1 MTNTSVSVRL
11 TPKIRLARAIKKA
24 DVENPANVSKLSIS
38 GRITNVDLE
47 YIRKNM
53 SKTLQELDMS
63 NANFGRNEIP
73 FQAFSYC
80 KGLTSVVF
88 PDSIVKIGELAFA
101 RCIGL
106 TSIKIPDLVTDIDPQ
121 VFIDCEGLTSV
132 EISKSAVKIGAY
144 AFSGCTGLTS
154 VIIPDS
160 VTNIKYCAF
169 CYCKGLTINIP
180 ASTIEIGSD
189 AIPCS
194 ANVHPDN
201 PAYASENGILFNKS
215 KTKLINYPPQLN
227 NNHYVVPDSVIE
239 IETNAFQHATCL
251 TSVKIPDSTV
261 KIGCYAF
268 ANCSGLKSV
277 DIPRSVKKISEGMF
291 ACCGIS
297 SFTIPEWIV
306 EIEEGAFCNCKN
318 LKSITI
324 PDTVEKIGKGAFYK
338 CSALT
343 SVNIPKL
350 LTTIEWGTFCGC
362 SALISI
368 NIPKTIQK
376 IEDDAFCGCI
386 CLTSITFDGNESY
399 AIPDSIT
406 EIGSNAFYGAALTSP
421 LFVHK
426 SLTKIG
432 SNAFPCPLEVHPD
445 NPAFASENGVF
456 FSKDMTKLLIYPANR
471 RDDNYIIPDSVVTIG
486 NAFKNCA
493 LKSVFI
499 PASMIEY
506 KRGIYG
512 ESAFDSGKAL
522 TSITVHPD
530 NPVLASV
537 DGVLFNKDKTNLIF
551 CPEGKHGVYT
561 IPDTTVEISDSAF
574 RNCSGLTSIVIPNSV
589 KQIGIGAFFRCSG
602 LISINIPDSVTNIKD
617 AAFQQCSTLSSI
629 FIPASVTNIEN
640 SAFLNCPA
648 VITIHPDN
656 PVYKVENG
664 EIEEK

>member
-11 TPKIRLARAIKKA
+11 TPKIRLERAIKKA
-24 DVENPANVSKLSIS
+24 GVENPAIVSKLAIN

-47 YIRKNM
+47 YICENM
-53 SKTLQELDMS
+53 AQTLQELDMS
-63 NANFGRNEIP
+63 KATFGRNKIP
-73 FQAFSYC
+73 IQAFYGC

-101 RCIGL
+101 GCIGL
-106 TSIKIPDLVTDIDPQ
+106 TSIKIPDSVTEIDPQ

-201 PAYASENGILFNKS
+201 PAYASENGILFNKD

-251 TSVKIPDSTV
+251 TSIKIPDSTV

-297 SFTIPEWIV
+297 SFTIPDWIV

-318 LKSITI
+318 IKSITI
-324 PDTVEKIGKGAFYK
+324 PDTVEKIGKGAFY
-338 CSALT
+338 L
-343 SVNIPKL
+343 
-350 LTTIEWGTFCGC
+350 C

-386 CLTSITFDGNESY
+386 CLTSITFDGDESY

-406 EIGSNAFYGAALTSP
+406 EIGSNAFYGAGLTSP
-421 LFVHK
+421 LFIHK

-432 SNAFPCPLEVHPD
+432 SNAFPCLLEVHPD
-445 NPAFASENGVF
+445 NPVFASVNGVL

-486 NAFKNCA
+486 NAFNNCA
-493 LKSVFI
+493 LKTVFI

-551 CPEGKHGVYT
+551 CPKGKHGVYT
-561 IPDTTVEISDSAF
+561 IPDTTVEIGESAF

-589 KQIGIGAFFRCSG
+589 KQIGYGAFFRCSG
-602 LISINIPDSVTNIKD
+602 LISINIPDSVTDIQD
-617 AAFQQCSTLSSI
+617 AAFQQCSALSSI
-629 FIPASVTNIEN
+629 FIPASVTNIGN
-640 SAFLNCPA
+640 SVYYNCHSVFYDCPA

-664 EIEEK
+664 EIEEIDN